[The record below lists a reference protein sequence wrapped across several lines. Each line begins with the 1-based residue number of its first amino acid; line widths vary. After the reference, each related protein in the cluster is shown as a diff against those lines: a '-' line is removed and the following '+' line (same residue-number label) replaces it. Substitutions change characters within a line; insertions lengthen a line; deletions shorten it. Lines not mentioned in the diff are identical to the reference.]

1 MCRVPMEHKD
11 TKIPHNGGDGTG
23 IGGIVSGFRPNAS
36 DRDAREGL

>member
-1 MCRVPMEHKD
+1 MPMENKD
-11 TKIPHNGGDGTG
+11 TKFPHNGGDGAV